1 MPKKKQDLSEE
12 QAIELRQPFGYK
24 IIANTDPDF
33 LRRLVIRIAGGA
45 SITDEAR
52 FLSRECGESQAACRD
67 FLKKTYGWTEQEYY
81 DFLGRITRDIN
92 RKIAERLHKEVDDI
106 PTKDLVKAMVA
117 LTNQS
122 LTLDG
127 RPTNISASKSD
138 KIGEKSIEEVRKWAM
153 AQAQVEKK
161 VEAIDLSE
169 E

>member
-52 FLSRECGESQAACRD
+52 FLSRECGESQAVCRD